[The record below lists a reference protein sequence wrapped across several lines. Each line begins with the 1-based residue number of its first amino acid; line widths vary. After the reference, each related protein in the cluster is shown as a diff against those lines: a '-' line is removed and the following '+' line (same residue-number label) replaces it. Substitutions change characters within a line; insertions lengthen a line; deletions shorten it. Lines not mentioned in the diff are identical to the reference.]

1 MQMMHC
7 QIVYLPVCVYDLCD
21 GGSNRSV
28 EWLRDE
34 SSVSIYRADA
44 VRELAVPLLENRTAW
59 PEGMTKINIKKIDI
73 LEGVIRL
80 LVLEA

>member
-34 SSVSIYRADA
+34 SS